1 MLEIIVGGFR
11 HARGDAERQPK
22 HRFRRKLGVTQGL
35 LFCLLA
41 KPKVQGLEKFLG
53 TGSSRPGGGNQGLEM
68 EGVLPAWVLYGPHP
82 APCLRR
88 CELPGEK
95 PQLPEQPPGEEEGR
109 KLWAG
114 VPACS
119 GQVGSAASVSPGFSA
134 PYFPLAPCGG
144 CSETCPQCHERVAC
158 ALCPRAA
165 TLGTRGHLLQPS
177 WLLRPC
183 VCPGRK
189 RLKC

>member
-1 MLEIIVGGFR
+1 
-11 HARGDAERQPK
+11 
-22 HRFRRKLGVTQGL
+22 
-35 LFCLLA
+35 
-41 KPKVQGLEKFLG
+41 
-53 TGSSRPGGGNQGLEM
+53 M

-88 CELPGEK
+88 CELLGEK
-95 PQLPEQPPGEEEGR
+95 PQRPEQPPGAEEGR

-158 ALCPRAA
+158 ALRPRAA